1 MPGTGTDL
9 TCAEMLRL
17 KLSEAVQIA
26 KGAEMENERLTRERD
41 EARADVAHF
50 RQLYL
55 DAINRQAS
63 CCRSITRNAQVAAR
77 RIHEIR
83 VRLLHA
89 EAERDEARAD
99 AERLRAL
106 LPPEELLE
114 RARRL
119 HKDMEAA
126 RREDK
131 ALIPPLHWVCYLRA
145 LLAHFDATA
154 EAAPGTAEWA
164 QPLIEVRA
172 WLDERGRRSGGCD
185 TLVSGQGTEEGALR
199 ALVAQV
205 AQKEADGRE

>member
-114 RARRL
+114 RAR
-119 HKDMEAA
+119 EAEVFWRGQA
-126 RREDK
+126 EGDL
-131 ALIPPLHWVCYLRA
+131 ANLLRD
-145 LLAHFDATA
+145 LLAHFPAPEEPEAPALPEGPEARSTCGRLTA
-154 EAAPGTAEWA
+154 PFSVTAADYPYHVGDDSPAPEEPESAPEAP
-164 QPLIEVRA
+164 
-172 WLDERGRRSGGCD
+172 
-185 TLVSGQGTEEGALR
+185 
-199 ALVAQV
+199 AQV
-205 AQKEADGRE
+205 AQKEADGGE